1 MLDTQNVRQAQ
12 AQNIHQKKKK
22 NALRYEAED
31 TIKT

>member
-12 AQNIHQKKKK
+12 AQNIHQKKK

-31 TIKT
+31 TITT